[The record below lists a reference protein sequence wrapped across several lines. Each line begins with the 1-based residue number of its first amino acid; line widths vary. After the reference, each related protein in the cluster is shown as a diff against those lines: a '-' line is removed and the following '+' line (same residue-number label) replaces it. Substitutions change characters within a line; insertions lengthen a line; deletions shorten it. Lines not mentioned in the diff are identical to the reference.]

1 MKHFFTLFLAIGLS
15 FVALA
20 QRNTGINT
28 TNPSSKAALDVHTDG
43 SLKQGILVPRLSV
56 ADTTVLKSG
65 IPNHS
70 KGLLFY
76 DTVNTVYRYWT
87 GSKWQAFGGGTSS
100 SSSADWL
107 LSGNTLVPADTQS
120 TGFKYLGTNSPFPLI
135 LATDGRQRMRISRN
149 GNIGI
154 GMNPTGGIPLS
165 LKSNGLGQVFSIERS
180 KGDNLFEFREDAN
193 LNAKLQMYD
202 VDGSPTVEFN
212 ADPKL
217 YSHLNTLGFGIG
229 NVAPAA
235 MLDVAGDFAT
245 RPTSIDLSAA
255 DSYYALGTKGVSVY
269 YVTVTSASGA
279 KIHGMADGVPG
290 KHLYIT
296 NRTSSP
302 VIFIDN
308 SGDVGVAI
316 TDLIIIGGL
325 DDYQILNG
333 QTAHFIYVGG
343 RWRLV
348 TAPSTATGGSL
359 TGTGLANKVAFWNGS
374 SNLTY
379 NTNLHWNNTNSRLGI
394 GTTTTTDPLT
404 VQAGTQTGI
413 GLIGTGSIS
422 MRMYFNASNNFIFE
436 SGTPIKFYPNGAGE
450 ALHIDDGD
458 IIASVPFTAN
468 SSTRITSLVGPGVV
482 TANATGLLSLV
493 SGTPV
498 MGVGA
503 ANKVAFWTNNSTLGQ
518 NTLFHWDNTNER
530 LGIGWAAPI
539 SPLHLHVAGNL
550 PIYQA
555 FTNVTTGITPATDGF
570 WVGVNAIGTAELTQ
584 KEASSMTF
592 ATSNI
597 ERIRIASNGNVGI
610 GTNAPTSIL
619 NVVTSAYSPVDVI
632 CYNNF
637 TNAPGSVRVGFS
649 RGTIATPLAVQNA
662 NNIGEFTFLGYNG
675 TSMANGAWIR
685 ASATEDWTGTANGT
699 SLSFMTRG
707 NGSTLNLTRMTI
719 DESGNVGIGIGAA
732 ATKLEVSGA
741 LTLTRTSLTAP
752 ANNST
757 VTVGDN
763 SFLFITTPTTGSST
777 IILSEGLKAGQL
789 LFIMCTG
796 GAGTI
801 SLTDST
807 SNVLLSSSP
816 YAMGSTDT
824 IFLIYNGASWV
835 EVSRSNN

>member
-1 MKHFFTLFLAIGLS
+1 MKQHFILFLMMCLS
-15 FVALA
+15 FVVYA

-43 SLKQGILVPRLSV
+43 SLKQGILVPRLRV
-56 ADTTVLKSG
+56 NDTLSIQTG
-65 IPNHS
+65 IPIHS
-70 KGLLFY
+70 KGLFFY

-87 GSKWQAFGGGTSS
+87 GSKWQAFGGGSIGSS
-100 SSSADWL
+100 DWSL
-107 LSGNTLVPADTQS
+107 NGNTLLPSDTLDS
-120 TGFKYLGTNSPFPLI
+120 GFKYVGTNSPFPLI
-135 LATDGRQRMRISRN
+135 FATAGEQRMRISRN

-165 LKSNGLGQVFSIERS
+165 LKSNGLGQVLSIVRS
-180 KGDNLFEFREDAN
+180 TTGNLFEFRQDAD

-217 YSHLNTLGFGIG
+217 FSHLYTSGFGIG
-229 NVAPAA
+229 NADPKVV
-235 MLDVAGDFAT
+235 LDVAGDFAT

-255 DSYYALGTKGVSVY
+255 DSYAALSTKGVSIF
-269 YVTVTSASGA
+269 YVLGTSPAGA
-279 KIHGMADGVPG
+279 EIHGMADGVPG

-296 NRTSSP
+296 NRFNQP
-302 VIFIDN
+302 VIFLN
-308 SGDVGVAI
+308 QSGDAI
-316 TDLIIIGGL
+316 TSDQIILGIGTT
-325 DDYQILNG
+325 YEIMNG
-333 QTAHFIYVGG
+333 QTAHFIYNGG

-348 TAPSTATGGSL
+348 SAPSTTGGSSL
-359 TGTGLANKVAFWNGS
+359 TGTGLAG
-374 SNLTY
+374 
-379 NTNLHWNNTNSRLGI
+379 
-394 GTTTTTDPLT
+394 
-404 VQAGTQTGI
+404 
-413 GLIGTGSIS
+413 
-422 MRMYFNASNNFIFE
+422 
-436 SGTPIKFYPNGAGE
+436 
-450 ALHIDDGD
+450 
-458 IIASVPFTAN
+458 
-468 SSTRITSLVGPGVV
+468 
-482 TANATGLLSLV
+482 
-493 SGTPV
+493 
-498 MGVGA
+498 
-503 ANKVAFWTNNSTLGQ
+503 KVAFWTNNTTLGQ
-518 NTLFHWDNTNER
+518 NTLFHWENASQS

-539 SPLHLHVAGNL
+539 APLHLHVAGNL

-570 WVGVNAIGTAELTQ
+570 WVGVNATGTAELTH
-584 KEASSMTF
+584 KEAFPMTF

-597 ERIRIASNGNVGI
+597 ERMRIASNGNVGI
-610 GTNAPTSIL
+610 GTNAPTSIV

-675 TSMANGAWIR
+675 TSMVNGAWIR
-685 ASATEDWTGTANGT
+685 ATTTEDWTGTANGT

-707 NGSTLNLTRMTI
+707 NGSTLNSTRMTI

-741 LTLTRTSLTAP
+741 LTLTRTSLPAP

-763 SFLFITTPTTGSST
+763 SFLFITTPPTGSNT

-796 GAGTI
+796 GAGAI

-824 IFLIYNGASWV
+824 IQWCFLGGSLQV
-835 EVSRSNN
+835 K